1 MDTRFRILLRGQHWS
16 GAYRVDGGLV
26 HVSSAYGSGSL
37 PKGRRKAEA
46 VAAEILHGLVEAW
59 ATHTGAPRP
68 ASRAEPP
75 PARRV

>member
-1 MDTRFRILLRGQHWS
+1 
-16 GAYRVDGGLV
+16 VDGGQV

-59 ATHTGAPRP
+59 TAQAGAPRP
-68 ASRAEPP
+68 AARAEPP
-75 PARRV
+75 PARRI